1 MNASDMSKMSETE
14 LQKELIELLKEQFN
28 LRMQK
33 KIGQLAQFHKLRLV
47 RRQVARIK
55 TILNQRTSK

>member
-14 LQKELIELLKEQFN
+14 LQKELIDLLKEQFN

-47 RRQVARIK
+47 RRQVARVK
-55 TILNQRTSK
+55 TILKQRTSK